1 MRVDGI
7 NKEVLRR
14 LIESHSHTVCVCI
27 GGNDISA

>member
-1 MRVDGI
+1 MSADGI
-7 NKEVLRR
+7 NKESLRR